1 MFSNKMLSSQQQHL
15 HSPRVFEVDTNELF
29 KVLHSSDRPVQ
40 GCYSLAW
47 VCGQDGGLDT
57 AVQGEKDVRAFGFSS
72 YILPADL
79 GSGNFLDDI
88 WLPSTSTTSQEAK
101 RDDWEVL
108 FPSISLHDWNI
119 QMMLAPSLRAAGDS
133 KAGLM
138 REAWL
143 FAPERMEAS
152 VEGVWPTEW
161 SSEGARLVKRNMV
174 VADDAAFREKSKLL
188 TSMERQ
194 KWLNSYMQKLLP

>member
-1 MFSNKMLSSQQQHL
+1 MSELLAFSRISFLLIWVLVISSMTSGFPQ
-15 HSPRVFEVDTNELF
+15 PRLPLRNPDDPQEV
-29 KVLHSSDRPVQ
+29 
-40 GCYSLAW
+40 
-47 VCGQDGGLDT
+47 
-57 AVQGEKDVRAFGFSS
+57 
-72 YILPADL
+72 
-79 GSGNFLDDI
+79 
-88 WLPSTSTTSQEAK
+88 K

-119 QMMLAPSLRAAGDS
+119 QMMSAPSLKAAGDS
-133 KAGLM
+133 KADLM

-161 SSEGARLVKRNMV
+161 ASEGARLVKRNMV